1 MIYHSMLM
9 RTRNL
14 FFLFSILLNVVLIFI
29 LVARVRNPI
38 IKEISDEQ
46 NVDFAQNSTVEKSG
60 EVIGEEI
67 ETKEEQAIVAK
78 VIDGDTIVLENGKT
92 LRYIGID
99 TPEVSQGTE
108 CFADESTEKNK
119 ELVLGK
125 EVRLEKDVSETDR
138 YGRLLRYVYVAN
150 TFINEILVYE
160 GYATAATYPP
170 DVKYSQLF
178 KEAEKDARENSKGL
192 WGKCE
197 ESKEGSRRDRSR
209 DTRLHIRAA
218 HRLEPRSAIDCDR
231 GSAHSS
237 RSRADVRCPSAL
249 HQRGRL
255 EAPCARTRTG
265 LVRLRSGRSS
275 IAPSDAPRR
284 FDRAGGQRIRR
295 ARPARWSSVQT
306 TPSLAEPRDREAV
319 RLPPAR
325 GSRQERRATARD
337 SGGAVSLRF
346 CPYSPSPL
354 KVDPTGLRF
363 LNSGGR
369 LVT

>member
-67 ETKEEQAIVAK
+67 ETKEEQAFVAK

-197 ESKEGSRRDRSR
+197 ESKEGASEVPEVLK
-209 DTRLHIRAA
+209 TGGEAA
-218 HRLEPRSAIDCDR
+218 NTSGNWNCSTNTYNCTDFTTQSEAQNVFVTCGGRTNDVHRLDSDKD
-231 GSAHSS
+231 
-237 RSRADVRCPSAL
+237 
-249 HQRGRL
+249 GRVC
-255 EAPCARTRTG
+255 E
-265 LVRLRSGRSS
+265 
-275 IAPSDAPRR
+275 
-284 FDRAGGQRIRR
+284 
-295 ARPARWSSVQT
+295 
-306 TPSLAEPRDREAV
+306 SLP
-319 RLPPAR
+319 
-325 GSRQERRATARD
+325 
-337 SGGAVSLRF
+337 
-346 CPYSPSPL
+346 
-354 KVDPTGLRF
+354 
-363 LNSGGR
+363 
-369 LVT
+369 